1 MVDVCPCTL
10 GLGVLLA
17 WLALPLLVRL
27 ARFGRGGDPAGYYR
41 ALVSALLIAT
51 TMFVLPWLRDA
62 TEGALM
68 DVRTWRRSWVAV
80 DSLRAASAW
89 VEPLVGRTAASWPA
103 SPVGRALSLL
113 AQVYAVFVA
122 IGLLRFAMARGR
134 LARLCLASWP
144 APDDVRVVARELAV
158 GLGIEVPDLVVS
170 DMTNLPFTTGFF
182 RPMIVIPQSL
192 LARASEEQV
201 RFVLHHELVH
211 VARGDL
217 RASLG
222 IGVLR
227 QFFAFHPTATPLLSE
242 IALAREAS
250 VDAKVAAA
258 SPLRYAK
265 FLVELAEHV
274 HASRPLLAASV
285 PMADA
290 ALTRRINLIISPGP
304 FPCRKVARRAI
315 GVIGAAG
322 IALFGSVLLAPL
334 SLESK
339 AATPISPCPREIS
352 GFPGGRVDRR
362 VVAKVVHDHFPAFQA
377 CYERVVGPKPAVTAE
392 MHFTIGAT
400 GAVTGGHVVTVGA
413 PALGACMEPVMLHFV
428 FPPPEE
434 GVQTVDY
441 PIAFAPG

>member
-1 MVDVCPCTL
+1 MVDVYPCSL

-27 ARFGRGGDPAGYYR
+27 ARFGREGDPVGYYR

-62 TEGALM
+62 TEGALV

-103 SPVGRALSLL
+103 SPVGRGLALL

-122 IGLLRFAMARGR
+122 VGLLRFAMARRR
-134 LARLCLASWP
+134 LARLRLASWP
-144 APDDVRVVARELAV
+144 APDDVRLAARELAV

-170 DMTNLPFTTGFF
+170 DVTRLPFTTGFL

-192 LARASEEQV
+192 LARASAEQL

-222 IGVLR
+222 IGLLR
-227 QFFAFHPTATPLLSE
+227 QLFAFHPAATALLSE
-242 IALAREAS
+242 IAVAREAS
-250 VDAKVAAA
+250 VDAKVAVAA
-258 SPLRYAK
+258 PLQYAK

-274 HASRPLLAASV
+274 HESRPLLAASV

-290 ALTRRINLIISPGP
+290 ALTRRIDLIISPSA
-304 FPCRKVARRAI
+304 FPCKGVARRALAMI
-315 GVIGAAG
+315 GVSA
-322 IALFGSVLLAPL
+322 IALIGSVLLAPL

-339 AATPISPCPREIS
+339 AATPISPCPRETS
-352 GFPGGRVDRR
+352 ASPGGRVDDR
-362 VVAKVVHDHFPAFQA
+362 VVAKVVHDHFPAFVA
-377 CYERVVGPKPAVTAE
+377 CYARFVGPKPIVTAE

-400 GAVTGGHVVTVGA
+400 GAVTGGHVVTEGA

-428 FPPPEE
+428 FPPPEQ